1 MAWMMFLLGF
11 IALMPGYVV
20 SVEERLLAEKRFH
33 PFSVFTNLRRSVKAR
48 KFLSFFGLS
57 LLGGVCL
64 LYLFYDYP
72 MAGFFKTMQ
81 TFQDWVKFFGA
92 VFIVWLFFFYGYAR
106 EEELVRNSVDSIKNY
121 SWMKGLKGRALL
133 KVFVKACA
141 ALLFMLVCIAG
152 LAGIKFLIE
161 RF

>member
-1 MAWMMFLLGF
+1 MAWMMLLLGF

-48 KFLSFFGLS
+48 KFLSFFGLF

-64 LYLFYDYP
+64 LYLVYDYP
-72 MAGFFKTMQ
+72 MAGFFKSMQ
-81 TFQDWVKFFGA
+81 TFEDWIKFGGA

-106 EEELVRNSVDSIKNY
+106 EEELGRNSSDAVTNY
-121 SWMKGLKGRALL
+121 SWASGLKGQALFS
-133 KVFVKACA
+133 VVAKACFA
-141 ALLFMLVCIAG
+141 LVLLFVGFVG